1 MQQGICSVAF
11 SLLGGVNLN
20 IEFLT
25 LLGFVV
31 DTEKVSLTSRLK
43 EPDSQCEWKD
53 LKSLEYHKVI
63 GFRILDVVSLSDFI
77 VDLDRVKKSITNN
90 SILKSHIGRYYE
102 RDMYINIKNNI
113 IVYLGKGSALDRVVS
128 LGKTPILD
136 RDNNVLGSKYNG
148 ITIKLGNIS
157 NSRCLHMIYNLEYK
171 KPRFAININNKT
183 LCDISNMS
191 KITSSFEAN
200 LNNEMSV
207 DKLNKYFRLTVRS
220 RGWYCKVRDLVICD
234 LDRTLGSFKVDSLFT
249 KFICNSN
256 NKAFNLIIFPPNIQ
270 YIAFN
275 KKRALNGV
283 EILINP
289 STSIKTVVK
298 VGNENMSLYDF
309 VERANEFKCKVGFY

>member
-1 MQQGICSVAF
+1 M
-11 SLLGGVNLN
+11 NT
-20 IEFLT
+20 EFLT

-31 DTEKVSLTSRLK
+31 DTKKVSLTSRLK
-43 EPDSQCEWKD
+43 EPDSRCEWKD

-113 IVYLGKGSALDRVVS
+113 IVYLGKGSALDRVIS
-128 LGKTPILD
+128 LDKTPILD
-136 RDNNVLGSKYNG
+136 RDNNVLGSKCND
-148 ITIKLGNIS
+148 ISIKLGNIS
-157 NSRCLHMIYNLEYK
+157 NVRHLHMIYNLEYK
-171 KPRFAININNKT
+171 KTRFAININNKT

-200 LNNEMSV
+200 LNTEMSV
-207 DKLNKYFRLTVRS
+207 DKLNRYFRLTVRS

-275 KKRALNGV
+275 KKMDLSGV
-283 EILINP
+283 EILISP
-289 STSIKTVVK
+289 STSIKTIVK
-298 VGNENMSLYDF
+298 VGNETMSLYDF
-309 VERANEFKCKVGFY
+309 TERASEFKCKIGFY

>member
-1 MQQGICSVAF
+1 M
-11 SLLGGVNLN
+11 N

-136 RDNNVLGSKYNG
+136 RDNNVLGSKCND
-148 ITIKLGNIS
+148 ISIKLGNIS
-157 NSRCLHMIYNLEYK
+157 NVRHLHMIYNLEYK
-171 KPRFAININNKT
+171 KTRFAININNKT

-275 KKRALNGV
+275 KKMALNGV
-283 EILINP
+283 EILISP

-298 VGNENMSLYDF
+298 VGNETMSLYDF
-309 VERANEFKCKVGFY
+309 IERASEFKCKVGFY

>member
-1 MQQGICSVAF
+1 M
-11 SLLGGVNLN
+11 NT
-20 IEFLT
+20 EFLT

-43 EPDSQCEWKD
+43 EPDSRCEWKD

-63 GFRILDVVSLSDFI
+63 GFRILDVVSLSDFT

-136 RDNNVLGSKYNG
+136 RDNNVLGSKYND
-148 ITIKLGNIS
+148 ISIKLGNIS
-157 NSRCLHMIYNLEYK
+157 NSRCLHMIYDLKHK

-283 EILINP
+283 EILISP
-289 STSIKTVVK
+289 STSIKTIVK
-298 VGNENMSLYDF
+298 VGNETMSLYDF
-309 VERANEFKCKVGFY
+309 IERASEFKCKVGFY

>member
-1 MQQGICSVAF
+1 M
-11 SLLGGVNLN
+11 
-20 IEFLT
+20 
-25 LLGFVV
+25 V

-102 RDMYINIKNNI
+102 RDMYINIENNI
-113 IVYLGKGSALDRVVS
+113 IVYLGKGSALDRVIS

-136 RDNNVLGSKYNG
+136 RDNNVLGSKYYD

-249 KFICNSN
+249 KFICNSS

-283 EILINP
+283 
-289 STSIKTVVK
+289 
-298 VGNENMSLYDF
+298 DF
-309 VERANEFKCKVGFY
+309 NKP

>member
-1 MQQGICSVAF
+1 MQQSIGSVAF

-43 EPDSQCEWKD
+43 EPDSQCKWKD

-77 VDLDRVKKSITNN
+77 IDLDRVKKSITNN
-90 SILKSHIGRYYE
+90 SILKSHVGRYYE
-102 RDMYINIKNNI
+102 RDMYTNIKNNI

-136 RDNNVLGSKYNG
+136 GDNNVLGGKYND
-148 ITIKLGNIS
+148 IAIKLGNIS
-157 NSRCLHMIYNLEYK
+157 NSRCLHMVYNLKYK

-191 KITSSFEAN
+191 RITSSFEAN
-200 LNNEMSV
+200 LNNEMSM

-283 EILINP
+283 EILISP
-289 STSIKTVVK
+289 STSIKTIVK
-298 VGNENMSLYDF
+298 VGNETIGLYDF
-309 VERANEFKCKVGFY
+309 VERASEFNCKVGFY

>member
-1 MQQGICSVAF
+1 M
-11 SLLGGVNLN
+11 
-20 IEFLT
+20 
-25 LLGFVV
+25 V
-31 DTEKVSLTSRLK
+31 DTEKVRLTSRLK
-43 EPDSQCEWKD
+43 ESDSQCEWKD

-113 IVYLGKGSALDRVVS
+113 IVYLGKGSALDRVIS
-128 LGKTPILD
+128 LDKTPILD
-136 RDNNVLGSKYNG
+136 RDNNVLGSKCND
-148 ITIKLGNIS
+148 ISIKLGNIS
-157 NSRCLHMIYNLEYK
+157 NVRHLHMIYNLEYK
-171 KPRFAININNKT
+171 KTRFAININNNT

-200 LNNEMSV
+200 LNTEMSV
-207 DKLNKYFRLTVRS
+207 DKLNRYFRLTVRS
-220 RGWYCKVRDLVICD
+220 RGWYCKVRDLVTCD

-283 EILINP
+283 EILISP
-289 STSIKTVVK
+289 STSIKTIVK
-298 VGNENMSLYDF
+298 VGNETMSLYDF
-309 VERANEFKCKVGFY
+309 IERASEFKCKVGFY